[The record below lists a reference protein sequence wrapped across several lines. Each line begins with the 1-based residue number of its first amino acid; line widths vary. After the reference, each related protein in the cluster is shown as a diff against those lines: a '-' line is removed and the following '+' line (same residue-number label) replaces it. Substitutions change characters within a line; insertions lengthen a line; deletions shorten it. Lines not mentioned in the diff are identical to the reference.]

1 MVDCGSNSNEAIDY
15 LNSNNI
21 KSIIIDHHEINRPY
35 PKSDVI
41 INPKKNTDYG
51 QYSYLCATA
60 LTYLFID
67 TVVQK
72 TKSKFKLADFLIY
85 VLLATVC
92 DAMPLRKLNKILASN
107 VIRNFEIKN
116 NLAFKTIFKQ
126 LGLKKKLTVNDLGF
140 FNWSYY
146 KFRW

>member
-1 MVDCGSNSNEAIDY
+1 M
-15 LNSNNI
+15 
-21 KSIIIDHHEINRPY
+21 
-35 PKSDVI
+35 
-41 INPKKNTDYG
+41 
-51 QYSYLCATA
+51 CATA

-92 DAMPLRKLNKILASN
+92 DAMPLRELNKILASN
-107 VIRNFEIKN
+107 VIRKFEIKN

-126 LGLKKKLTVNDLGF
+126 LGLKKKLTINDLGF
-140 FNWSYY
+140 LIGPIIN
-146 KFRW
+146 